1 MYVATCNGVKDAAA
15 LIPIHF
21 LNIQMKY
28 VLYAL
33 LRWYFLVASDLAVI
47 RLWGYLK
54 LKETN
59 KCLPNRTP

>member
-15 LIPIHF
+15 LILIHF

-33 LRWYFLVASDLAVI
+33 LR
-47 RLWGYLK
+47 
-54 LKETN
+54 
-59 KCLPNRTP
+59 